1 MTPIEELIEKLK
13 INPIL
18 NANVL
23 HIIES
28 LDLIKKEHDEIVKAF
43 RNGWANGVNFKAD
56 AENYFDK
63 TYKIK

>member
-18 NANVL
+18 NANIL
-23 HIIES
+23 HTIDS
-28 LDLIKKEHDEIVKAF
+28 MDLLKKEHDEIVKAF

-56 AENYFDK
+56 AEEYFNK
-63 TYKIK
+63 NYKIN

>member
-1 MTPIEELIEKLK
+1 M
-13 INPIL
+13 
-18 NANVL
+18 
-23 HIIES
+23 IES